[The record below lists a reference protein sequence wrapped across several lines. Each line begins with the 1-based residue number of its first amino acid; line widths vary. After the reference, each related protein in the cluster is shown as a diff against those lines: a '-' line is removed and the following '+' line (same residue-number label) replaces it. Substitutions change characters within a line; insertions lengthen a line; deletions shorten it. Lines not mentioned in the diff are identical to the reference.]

1 MINPFKNKK
10 GLGRGLSSLIGDV
23 DSKQLKNKA
32 SISSI
37 IRNKFQPRKNFDKE
51 KMEELTSSIKER
63 GIIQPIIVRKSLD
76 EIDKFEII
84 AGERRWQAA
93 QSAGLHEVPIFEIE
107 ADNLKSL
114 EFAIVENVQRSDL
127 NPIEEAKG
135 YKKLIDEFNYDQD
148 KVSKFIGKSRAHVT
162 NCLRLLSLPHEV
174 IMLIEENKISQ
185 GHAKVLVGLDNA
197 HFLAKKIIEKKLSVR
212 QVENLIRVLKS
223 YKGKGKISKN
233 PNLVSLESSI
243 EEKTGIKVF
252 IRNKKNNTGNVTFEY
267 KDLDQLNRLVMV
279 IKKNYWLFCCVN
291 YKIWNNIKWIC
302 IIFFN
307 I

>member
-1 MINPFKNKK
+1 MMNPFKTKK
-10 GLGRGLSSLIGDV
+10 GLGRGLSSLIGDA
-23 DSKQLKNKA
+23 DSKLIKNKI

-51 KMEELTSSIKER
+51 KMDELTNSIRER
-63 GIIQPIIVRKSLD
+63 GIIQPIIVRKSSD
-76 EIDKFEII
+76 QNNKFEII

-93 QSAGLHEVPIFEIE
+93 QNAGLHEVPVVEIE

-135 YKKLIDEFNYDQD
+135 YKKLIEEFNYDQD
-148 KVSKFIGKSRAHVT
+148 KVSKFIGKSRAHIS
-162 NCLRLLSLPHEV
+162 NCLRLLSLPDEV
-174 IMLIEENKISQ
+174 ILLIEENKISQ

-197 HFLAKKIIEKKLSVR
+197 HFLANKIIDKKLSVR
-212 QVENLIRVLKS
+212 QAENLVRTLKN
-223 YKGKGKISKN
+223 YKGKNKSIKN

-252 IRNKKNNTGNVTFEY
+252 IRNKKNNTGQVTFEY
-267 KDLDQLNRLVMV
+267 KDLDQLNRLIMV
-279 IKKNYWLFCCVN
+279 IKAK
-291 YKIWNNIKWIC
+291 
-302 IIFFN
+302 
-307 I
+307 